1 MKRYFKYFFL
11 LLLTNF
17 YFVIY
22 NINTNKIKNIG
33 YKDLNLLSYIF
44 ITFFILFNIAFVLKY
59 KKKLA
64 LKYLFTTMYLV
75 YFFSFFKYSIKLLGD
90 LISSNYNIKYPFY
103 FLLLISLFYVTNVI
117 IKKVDGNKI
126 YNILSI
132 SLIVL
137 ILLSLKQLNSNEDKS
152 ILNQNKFIQIQNL
165 NKFNY
170 IFIIFDAYTSSNVL
184 QNKFGFNN
192 KILQDIQS
200 YKFHEIP
207 NSKSSYLYTIYTM
220 SQILNI
226 DVNSKKYDQKDIGG
240 KIEMIYNSK
249 LVNFFKKNGYKTY
262 NLSFLDINN
271 TKRNEDIKKLIGME
285 VNFNKN
291 ELLISSSIFI
301 QIKSTINFFILRN
314 IFNISLFKK
323 YTDDIIEDHRS
334 SIKTNLKLIDSVV
347 NNETMPFFLYSHF
360 VLPHDPYC
368 FNKNG
373 TLNKTQKDYF
383 NPIDSNYIKNL
394 LYANVIIDSIAKS
407 FYNSNK
413 TKNTIIIIQG
423 DHGARVENIKL
434 NDNEKRGVL
443 NLIYL
448 PDLNY
453 TIFHDSTSNL
463 NTHIKILNK
472 YFNQNIKES
481 NSKNL

>member
-1 MKRYFKYFFL
+1 
-11 LLLTNF
+11 
-17 YFVIY
+17 
-22 NINTNKIKNIG
+22 
-33 YKDLNLLSYIF
+33 
-44 ITFFILFNIAFVLKY
+44 
-59 KKKLA
+59 
-64 LKYLFTTMYLV
+64 
-75 YFFSFFKYSIKLLGD
+75 
-90 LISSNYNIKYPFY
+90 
-103 FLLLISLFYVTNVI
+103 
-117 IKKVDGNKI
+117 
-126 YNILSI
+126 
-132 SLIVL
+132 
-137 ILLSLKQLNSNEDKS
+137 
-152 ILNQNKFIQIQNL
+152 
-165 NKFNY
+165 
-170 IFIIFDAYTSSNVL
+170 
-184 QNKFGFNN
+184 
-192 KILQDIQS
+192 
-200 YKFHEIP
+200 
-207 NSKSSYLYTIYTM
+207 M

-226 DVNSKKYDQKDIGG
+226 DINSKKYDQKDIGK

-249 LVNFFKKNGYKTY
+249 LVHFFKQNGYKTY

-271 TKRNEDIKKLIGME
+271 THRDENIKKLIGME

-314 IFNISLFKK
+314 ILSLSIFKK
-323 YTDDIIEDHRS
+323 YTDHIIKDHQY
-334 SIKTNLKLIDSVV
+334 SIKTNMRKIDSVI

-383 NPIDSNYIKNL
+383 NPIDSNYIKNV

-434 NDNEKRGVL
+434 NDDEKRGIL

-448 PDLNY
+448 PDQNY
-453 TIFHDSTSNL
+453 SIFNDSTSNL
-463 NTHIKILNK
+463 KTHIKILNK
-472 YFNQNIKES
+472 YFNQDFNES
-481 NSKNL
+481 SCKKL